1 MKKIETWIASQSYLQ
16 TGLRD
21 WRSEICM
28 LRDPVEEE
36 LTSSQFLMYH
46 KGCPKKVP
54 KTGWERLL
62 SRQ

>member
-1 MKKIETWIASQSYLQ
+1 
-16 TGLRD
+16 
-21 WRSEICM
+21 M

-54 KTGWERLL
+54 KTRWERLL